1 MILSGSKFLSNPR
14 GLSSASLRFFA
25 SPPTAIFRFSPIFLL
40 LFSFLF
46 FSNSS
51 IIRIFAFLCVASNSN
66 FSFLPNLFAAFFLS
80 VLLKLLY
87 HPHLCVSLRRLQQQ
101 FFVSPQSFCCFFPFC
116 SSQTPL
122 SSASLR
128 FFASPPTA
136 IFRFS
141 PIFLLLFSFL
151 FFSN

>member
-46 FSNSS
+46 FSNS
-51 IIRIFAFLCVASNSN
+51 RG
-66 FSFLPNLFAAFFLS
+66 LS
-80 VLLKLLY
+80 S
-87 HPHLCVSLRRLQQQ
+87 VSLRRLQQQ

-122 SSASLR
+122 SALCSQDFLWVPTYCPHLQNLSTSKDTLLFHFFQLVCQRPFQLR
-128 FFASPPTA
+128 ILPP
-136 IFRFS
+136 RVV
-141 PIFLLLFSFL
+141 LLLARVQERF
-151 FFSN
+151 